1 MWSMRTI
8 VHAARMVGSG
18 ALLLASIGCGPTVD
32 LKSALQVT
40 VASTGWY
47 DAGIV
52 EGKNKL
58 VPTVSFTIKN
68 QSDQRLRTLQVNA
81 IFRRANEKDEWG
93 SGMVTA
99 AGSQGLAPGAA
110 TNTLTIKSQLG
121 YTGTDSRQ
129 DMLHN
134 SQFVD
139 AKVEL
144 FGKYGSTQWTRLGE
158 YPITRQLLSQ

>member
-1 MWSMRTI
+1 MSSMR
-8 VHAARMVGSG
+8 AFARPLGIAGS
-18 ALLLASIGCGPTVD
+18 ATLLLAAIACGPAVD
-32 LKSALQVT
+32 LKKGLQLTVT
-40 VASTGWY
+40 STGWY
-47 DAGIV
+47 DAGLV
-52 EGKNKL
+52 DGKNKL
-58 VPTVSFTIKN
+58 VPTVSFTLKN
-68 QSDQRLRTLQVNA
+68 ESDQRLSTLQVNA

-110 TNTLTIKSQLG
+110 TSTLTIKSQLG
-121 YTGTDSRQ
+121 YTGTESRQ

-158 YPITRQLLSQ
+158 YPITRQLLAQ